1 MHLCYTDKYFTKT
14 YNVVAEQPP
23 VVVTYGVFLR
33 HQAVCAVQPALE
45 FLQKRAPGV
54 TIFRHYE
61 EGEMVAPETPIFSYQ
76 GVFDELVEIE
86 TQLLQRVGF
95 ACLSAFNAYMMCSV
109 YPTVPF
115 LDMAARHCAPD
126 AGDEGMIKSCAYGAS
141 VGSKAAQLDMGA
153 RGFIGSSL
161 DLTAPFYGAASGLGT
176 MPHALIGMYPTT
188 LDALKDFVKYNP
200 DDKTIVA
207 LVDFFG
213 TEYTDALDCAIWF
226 KTHGGEKTL
235 GVRLDTHGGRFAE
248 GLDYESSINIVSE
261 WLNIRG
267 KWPIVSR
274 VMGEHAFDLANDAIR
289 DDIAKILFGTG
300 VSVASIIHMRRVL
313 NTGGYRDVQIVVSSG
328 FNVRKCRVM
337 NAANA
342 PIDMIGT
349 GSFLPETLNETYATC
364 DAYGYNGEF
373 RVKVGREKIF
383 REAAKLTLSSRKP

>member
-1 MHLCYTDKYFTKT
+1 MHQLYTDKYFRKT
-14 YNVVAEQPP
+14 YNVVAQRPK
-23 VVVTYGVFLR
+23 VIATYGVFLR
-33 HQAVCAVQPALE
+33 HQAVCAVEPALE
-45 FLQKRAPGV
+45 FLRENAPNSK
-54 TIFRHYE
+54 IFRHYV

-76 GVFDELVEIE
+76 GLMDELVELE

-95 ACLSAFNAYMMCSV
+95 ACLSAFNAYMMVSV

-126 AGDEGMIKSCAYGAS
+126 SGDEGMIKSCAYGAS
-141 VGSKAAQLDMGA
+141 VGSKAAMLDTGA

-188 LDALKDFVKYNP
+188 LDALEDFVKYNP
-200 DDKTIVA
+200 DDKVIVA

-213 TEYTDALDCAIWF
+213 TEYNDARHCANWF
-226 KTHGGEKTL
+226 KTHGGERTL

-248 GLDYESSINIVSE
+248 GLDYEKSISIVSE

-267 KWPIVSR
+267 KWPIVSS

-289 DDIAKILFGTG
+289 DQVAKILFGTG
-300 VSVASIIHMRRVL
+300 VSAASIIQMRRVL
-313 NTGGYRDVQIVVSSG
+313 DTAGYRDVQIVASSG
-328 FNVRKCRVM
+328 FDVRKCRVM

-349 GSFLPETLNETYATC
+349 GSFLPATLNETYATA
-364 DAYGYNGEF
+364 DIYGYNGEF
-373 RVKVGREKIF
+373 RVKVGREEIF
-383 REAAKLTLSSRKP
+383 REVAEQTLGRKS